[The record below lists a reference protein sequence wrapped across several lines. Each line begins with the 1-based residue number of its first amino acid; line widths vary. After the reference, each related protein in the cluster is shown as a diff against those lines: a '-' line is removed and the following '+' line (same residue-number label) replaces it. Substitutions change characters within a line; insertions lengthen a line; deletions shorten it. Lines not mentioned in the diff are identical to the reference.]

1 MFRLADNV
9 PEVYVQKSR
18 DFQLFTRLYDSVFN
32 GVKYS
37 TDALQLTLNTKEC
50 NQSLLELLKTK
61 LGLFSDVTLTDHEL
75 RCVLQAFPTLI
86 RHKGSWQ
93 GVDDILNLFQRINL
107 NHGDRGHVNK
117 ETANSGVKETTDNGK
132 EKIQEPYQIVLEFN
146 QPLNNDK
153 LLMELLR
160 YVLPTGY
167 TVVYTVAE
175 TSTANTTITLRDN
188 VRCVVTDKS
197 HLAEAAQVKGAE
209 ISSDTDVGDLIDT
222 YYNTTG
228 LTHILENE

>member
-61 LGLFSDVTLTDHEL
+61 LGLFTDVTLTDHEL

-117 ETANSGVKETTDNGK
+117 ETANDSYE
-132 EKIQEPYQIVLEFN
+132 IVLEFN
-146 QPLNNDK
+146 KPLTNDK

-167 TVVYTVAE
+167 TVVYEVSE
-175 TSTANTTITLRDN
+175 TSAATTAVGLHETIEYTTISANNIDDASSVNSDLGTL
-188 VRCVVTDKS
+188 
-197 HLAEAAQVKGAE
+197 L
-209 ISSDTDVGDLIDT
+209 
-222 YYNTTG
+222 NTTG
-228 LTHILENE
+228 LTHTMEDRTDE

>member
-117 ETANSGVKETTDNGK
+117 ETANEEN
-132 EKIQEPYQIVLEFN
+132 YQIVLEFN

-175 TSTANTTITLRDN
+175 TSMANTTITLKDD
-188 VRCVVTDKS
+188 VRYVVTDKT
-197 HLAEAAQVKGAE
+197 HLAEAAQVKGTE
-209 ISSDTDVGDLIDT
+209 ISTDADVGDLIDT
-222 YYNTTG
+222 YLNTAG
-228 LTHILENE
+228 LTHTAEENEE

>member
-1 MFRLADNV
+1 MFRLANNV

-37 TDALQLTLNTKEC
+37 TDALQLTLSTKEC

-61 LGLFSDVTLTDHEL
+61 LGLFSDVTLTDYEL

-117 ETANSGVKETTDNGK
+117 ETANKEN
-132 EKIQEPYQIVLEFN
+132 YQIVLEFN
-146 QPLNNDK
+146 HPLNNDK

-175 TSTANTTITLRDN
+175 TSTANTVIAVKDE
-188 VRCVVTDKS
+188 VKYIVTDKAN
-197 HLAEAAQVKGAE
+197 LPEAYQVKSAE
-209 ISSDTDVGDLIDT
+209 ISKDQNVGDLIDT
-222 YYNTTG
+222 YLNTTG
-228 LTHILENE
+228 LVNPPEDKDE

>member
-1 MFRLADNV
+1 MFRLAENV

-37 TDALQLTLNTKEC
+37 TDTLPQTLNTKEC
-50 NQSLLELLKTK
+50 DQSLLELLKTK
-61 LGLFSDVTLTDHEL
+61 LGLFSDVSLTDTEL
-75 RCVLQAFPTLI
+75 RCVLQAFPILI

-93 GVDDILNLFQRINL
+93 GVDDILNLFQRMNL

-117 ETANSGVKETTDNGK
+117 DTANDNY
-132 EKIQEPYQIVLEFN
+132 EIVLQFN
-146 QPLNNDK
+146 KPLTNDK

-167 TVVYTVAE
+167 TIKYEVAE
-175 TSTANTTITLRDN
+175 TSAANTTIAALDKLSYIVMNKDVKSVSSQIKGPDDPN
-188 VRCVVTDKS
+188 VD
-197 HLAEAAQVKGAE
+197 
-209 ISSDTDVGDLIDT
+209 DLINT
-222 YYNTTG
+222 YINTTG
-228 LTHILENE
+228 LTNTLEENKNE